1 MDHLLWPVFADFHL
15 MEPRL
20 VPFCNRCLFGL
31 SFHKASSNQLAITQ
45 NSFHSMLQ
53 ENLLFVV
60 DSIMRHAEK
69 EDEHVAETSVMKT
82 SVILKAT

>member
-1 MDHLLWPVFADFHL
+1 
-15 MEPRL
+15 
-20 VPFCNRCLFGL
+20 
-31 SFHKASSNQLAITQ
+31 
-45 NSFHSMLQ
+45 MLQ